1 VGAISRPD
9 DGATRLACVLCR
21 SRKVLDIDPG
31 RPPSY
36 DLSAAAQSLAE
47 SIAEALD
54 RVAEVA
60 ETADPDALSDLM
72 EAPRPRGAV
81 RRIPQI

>member
-1 VGAISRPD
+1 MTALPD
-9 DGATRLACVLCR
+9 WLA
-21 SRKVLDIDPG
+21 SYAEGRKVLDIDPA

-54 RVAEVA
+54 RVAQVA
-60 ETADPDALSDLM
+60 GTADPDALADLT
-72 EAPRPRGAV
+72 ETPRPRGAI